1 MARFTGNGDGP
12 LDPDSTARLFIDGY
26 GNGGFRIAGRHYGG
40 SVLILP
46 GHVLPWPVGAIGE
59 ATADSLAALFEAP
72 GETELLLLGGG
83 ARMQPVPGGLRA
95 ACRAAGIV
103 VEPMDTGA
111 AARTYNVLLAEGRLV
126 SAALVAV

>member
-1 MARFTGNGDGP
+1 
-12 LDPDSTARLFIDGY
+12 
-26 GNGGFRIAGRHYGG
+26 
-40 SVLILP
+40 
-46 GHVLPWPVGAIGE
+46 
-59 ATADSLAALFEAP
+59 
-72 GETELLLLGGG
+72 
-83 ARMQPVPGGLRA
+83 MQPVPGGLRA